1 MPKKIDELFSP
12 ERLQSNWQ
20 KVGERREKPPAMDV
34 REQSVPEIF
43 DQLQRLI
50 QQRFFGED
58 ALALNL
64 LLDELHALLMPAF
77 PAGGTDQAPVEGQE
91 ERITAIHELLNRIE
105 DLVEAFE
112 MAGRSRQQK

>member
-34 REQSVPEIF
+34 REEQSVPEIF

-50 QQRFFGED
+50 RQRFFGDD

-77 PAGGTDQAPVEGQE
+77 PAGETDQAPVEGL
-91 ERITAIHELLNRIE
+91 TAIHELLNRIE